1 MGSVRAGPGAADLPI
16 YKRHIKQVNA
26 KARDFMNSPPVLVSE
41 DSRIEHAAD
50 LMWEN
55 RFGSVIIVDKNGM
68 LAGIVTERDI
78 IFAVTKSMIG
88 KNASVSK
95 IMSRNTITVG
105 PDESIAAAID
115 KMREANVR
123 HLPVMGKDGRPI
135 GMISI
140 RDVVDAGASL
150 LKIMLQLE

>member
-115 KMREANVR
+115 RMREANVR